1 MSIASQPI
9 IELSQPLNHEQSKIE
24 PKKTKKSKKILVK
37 KGQWSSQEDK
47 LLEQWVKTNGPKNWE
62 ACGRFIQGRKGKQC
76 REHWNNC
83 LNPELKK
90 GNWGPEEDF
99 LIMFFYEK
107 CKGSWKKIIPLFDG
121 RIENS
126 IKNRFYSQLRKHAT
140 KNMEAKERK
149 RMIAKIKLNEL
160 KKYLNEALTETRNV
174 LLKKTQMT
182 PEQFE
187 LFLQKNEQKIK
198 ESISSND
205 SDLESNESNEAEANL
220 STNLGGTFGEE
231 DSVKNSFIHKRKRT
245 EDDSNSKDTGINK
258 SLEWENLEIFPKEK
272 ENSED
277 LFEIKE
283 IELDEDKSDN
293 FYNFTSSKDNGI
305 NKSLEEENLEF
316 FPKEKENSEGLF
328 EIKEIELDEDKSDNF
343 YNFTSSKDNGMICN
357 EMPLNDLEN
366 NINIDELSFDNFE
379 LSKNNYLK
387 NIYEEYDSK
396 NKFEIDNFVNIF
408 EKKNFEDAFNINF
421 IKEE

>member
-24 PKKTKKSKKILVK
+24 PKKTKKSKKSKKISVK

-140 KNMEAKERK
+140 KNMEAKDRK

-160 KKYLNEALTETRNV
+160 KNYLNEALTETRNV

-182 PEQFE
+182 QEQFE

-198 ESISSND
+198 ENISSND

-293 FYNFTSSKDNGI
+293 FYNFTSSKDNG
-305 NKSLEEENLEF
+305 
-316 FPKEKENSEGLF
+316 
-328 EIKEIELDEDKSDNF
+328 
-343 YNFTSSKDNGMICN
+343 MICN

-387 NIYEEYDSK
+387 NIFEEYGSK
-396 NKFEIDNFVNIF
+396 KKFEIDNFVNIF

>member
-24 PKKTKKSKKILVK
+24 PKKTKKSKKSKKILVK

-140 KNMEAKERK
+140 KNMEAKDRK

-205 SDLESNESNEAEANL
+205 SDLESNEFNEAEANL

-231 DSVKNSFIHKRKRT
+231 DSAKSSFIHKRKRT
-245 EDDSNSKDTGINK
+245 EDDTN
-258 SLEWENLEIFPKEK
+258 
-272 ENSED
+272 
-277 LFEIKE
+277 
-283 IELDEDKSDN
+283 
-293 FYNFTSSKDNGI
+293 SKDNGI

-316 FPKEKENSEGLF
+316 FHKKKENYEGLF

-357 EMPLNDLEN
+357 EMPLNDIEN

-387 NIYEEYDSK
+387 NIFEEYDSK

-421 IKEE
+421 LKE

>member
-1 MSIASQPI
+1 MSIASQPF
-9 IELSQPLNHEQSKIE
+9 IELSQPLNNEQSKIE
-24 PKKTKKSKKILVK
+24 QKKTKKSKKSKKISVK

-140 KNMEAKERK
+140 KNMEAKDRK

-198 ESISSND
+198 ENISSND

-231 DSVKNSFIHKRKRT
+231 DSAKSSFIHKRKRT
-245 EDDSNSKDTGINK
+245 EDDTN
-258 SLEWENLEIFPKEK
+258 
-272 ENSED
+272 
-277 LFEIKE
+277 
-283 IELDEDKSDN
+283 
-293 FYNFTSSKDNGI
+293 SKDNGI
-305 NKSLEEENLEF
+305 NKSLEEENLEI

-357 EMPLNDLEN
+357 EMPLNDIEN

-387 NIYEEYDSK
+387 NIFEEYDSK

-421 IKEE
+421 LKE

>member
-1 MSIASQPI
+1 MSITSQPI

-24 PKKTKKSKKILVK
+24 PKKTKKSKKSKKISVK

-140 KNMEAKERK
+140 KNMEAKDRK

-160 KKYLNEALTETRNV
+160 KNYLNEALTETRNV

-182 PEQFE
+182 QEQFE

-198 ESISSND
+198 ENISSND

-293 FYNFTSSKDNGI
+293 FYNFTSSKDNG
-305 NKSLEEENLEF
+305 
-316 FPKEKENSEGLF
+316 
-328 EIKEIELDEDKSDNF
+328 
-343 YNFTSSKDNGMICN
+343 MICN

-387 NIYEEYDSK
+387 NIFEEYDSK

>member
-1 MSIASQPI
+1 MSIASQPF
-9 IELSQPLNHEQSKIE
+9 IELSHSLNNEQSKIE
-24 PKKTKKSKKILVK
+24 QKKTKKSKISKKISVK

-126 IKNRFYSQLRKHAT
+126 IKNRFYSELRKHAT
-140 KNMEAKERK
+140 KNMEAKDRK

-205 SDLESNESNEAEANL
+205 SDLESNEFNEAEANL

-231 DSVKNSFIHKRKRT
+231 DSAKSSFIHKRKRT
-245 EDDSNSKDTGINK
+245 EDDTN
-258 SLEWENLEIFPKEK
+258 
-272 ENSED
+272 
-277 LFEIKE
+277 
-283 IELDEDKSDN
+283 
-293 FYNFTSSKDNGI
+293 SKDNGI

-316 FPKEKENSEGLF
+316 FHKKKENSEGLF

-357 EMPLNDLEN
+357 EMPLNDIEN

-387 NIYEEYDSK
+387 NIFEEYDSK

-421 IKEE
+421 LKE

>member
-24 PKKTKKSKKILVK
+24 PKKTKKSKKSKKILVK

-126 IKNRFYSQLRKHAT
+126 IKNRFYSELRKHAT
-140 KNMEAKERK
+140 KNMEAKDRK

-231 DSVKNSFIHKRKRT
+231 DSAKNSFIHKRKRT
-245 EDDSNSKDTGINK
+245 EDDTN
-258 SLEWENLEIFPKEK
+258 
-272 ENSED
+272 
-277 LFEIKE
+277 
-283 IELDEDKSDN
+283 
-293 FYNFTSSKDNGI
+293 SKDNGI
-305 NKSLEEENLEF
+305 NKSLEEENLEI

-357 EMPLNDLEN
+357 EMPLNDIEN

-387 NIYEEYDSK
+387 NIFEEYDSK

-421 IKEE
+421 LKE

>member
-1 MSIASQPI
+1 MSIASQPF
-9 IELSQPLNHEQSKIE
+9 IELSQPLNNEQSKIE
-24 PKKTKKSKKILVK
+24 QKKTKKSKKSKKISVK

-140 KNMEAKERK
+140 KNMEAKDRK
-149 RMIAKIKLNEL
+149 KMIAKIKLNEL

-182 PEQFE
+182 QEQFE

-198 ESISSND
+198 ENISSND

-258 SLEWENLEIFPKEK
+258 SLEGENLEIFPKEK

-283 IELDEDKSDN
+283 IELDEDKSD
-293 FYNFTSSKDNGI
+293 I
-305 NKSLEEENLEF
+305 
-316 FPKEKENSEGLF
+316 
-328 EIKEIELDEDKSDNF
+328 F

-387 NIYEEYDSK
+387 NIFEEYDSK

>member
-24 PKKTKKSKKILVK
+24 PKKTKKSKKSKKILVK

-140 KNMEAKERK
+140 KNMEAKDRK

-182 PEQFE
+182 QEQFE

-198 ESISSND
+198 ENISSND

-231 DSVKNSFIHKRKRT
+231 DSVKNNFIHKRKRT

-277 LFEIKE
+277 
-283 IELDEDKSDN
+283 
-293 FYNFTSSKDNGI
+293 
-305 NKSLEEENLEF
+305 
-316 FPKEKENSEGLF
+316 LF

>member
-9 IELSQPLNHEQSKIE
+9 IELSLSPSNELIKIE
-24 PKKTKKSKKILVK
+24 PKKTKKSKRSKKIPVK
-37 KGQWSSQEDK
+37 KGQWSAQEDK

-140 KNMEAKERK
+140 KNMEAKDRK

-205 SDLESNESNEAEANL
+205 SDLESNEFNEAEANL

-231 DSVKNSFIHKRKRT
+231 DSAKSSFIHKRKRT
-245 EDDSNSKDTGINK
+245 EDDTN
-258 SLEWENLEIFPKEK
+258 
-272 ENSED
+272 
-277 LFEIKE
+277 
-283 IELDEDKSDN
+283 
-293 FYNFTSSKDNGI
+293 SKDNGI

-316 FPKEKENSEGLF
+316 FHKKKENSEGLF

-387 NIYEEYDSK
+387 NIFEEYDSK

-421 IKEE
+421 LKE

>member
-1 MSIASQPI
+1 MSIASQPF
-9 IELSQPLNHEQSKIE
+9 IELSQPLNNEHSKID
-24 PKKTKKSKKILVK
+24 PKKTKKSKKSKKISVK

-140 KNMEAKERK
+140 KNMEAKDRK

-231 DSVKNSFIHKRKRT
+231 DSAKSSFIHKRKRT
-245 EDDSNSKDTGINK
+245 EDDTN
-258 SLEWENLEIFPKEK
+258 
-272 ENSED
+272 
-277 LFEIKE
+277 
-283 IELDEDKSDN
+283 
-293 FYNFTSSKDNGI
+293 SKDNGI
-305 NKSLEEENLEF
+305 NKSLEEENLEI

-343 YNFTSSKDNGMICN
+343 YNFTSSKDNGMIYN
-357 EMPLNDLEN
+357 EIPLNDIEN

-387 NIYEEYDSK
+387 NIFEEYDSK

-421 IKEE
+421 LKE

>member
-24 PKKTKKSKKILVK
+24 PKKTKKSKKSKKILVK

-126 IKNRFYSQLRKHAT
+126 IKNRFYSELRKHAT
-140 KNMEAKERK
+140 KNMEAKDRK

-205 SDLESNESNEAEANL
+205 SDLESNEFNEAEANL

-231 DSVKNSFIHKRKRT
+231 DSAKSSFIHKRKRT
-245 EDDSNSKDTGINK
+245 EDDIN
-258 SLEWENLEIFPKEK
+258 
-272 ENSED
+272 
-277 LFEIKE
+277 
-283 IELDEDKSDN
+283 
-293 FYNFTSSKDNGI
+293 SKDNGI

-316 FPKEKENSEGLF
+316 FHKKKENSEGLF

-357 EMPLNDLEN
+357 EMPLNDIEN

-387 NIYEEYDSK
+387 NIFEEYDSK

-421 IKEE
+421 LKE

>member
-24 PKKTKKSKKILVK
+24 PKKTKKSKKSKKISVK

-140 KNMEAKERK
+140 KNMEAKDRK

-182 PEQFE
+182 QEQFE

-198 ESISSND
+198 ENISSND

-293 FYNFTSSKDNGI
+293 FYNFTSSKDNG
-305 NKSLEEENLEF
+305 
-316 FPKEKENSEGLF
+316 
-328 EIKEIELDEDKSDNF
+328 
-343 YNFTSSKDNGMICN
+343 MICN

-387 NIYEEYDSK
+387 NIFEEYDSK

-408 EKKNFEDAFNINF
+408 EKKKFEDAFNINF

>member
-24 PKKTKKSKKILVK
+24 PKKTKKSKKSKKILVK

-140 KNMEAKERK
+140 KNMEAKDRK

-205 SDLESNESNEAEANL
+205 SDLESNEFNEAEANL

-231 DSVKNSFIHKRKRT
+231 DSAKSSFIHKRKRT
-245 EDDSNSKDTGINK
+245 EDDTN
-258 SLEWENLEIFPKEK
+258 
-272 ENSED
+272 
-277 LFEIKE
+277 
-283 IELDEDKSDN
+283 
-293 FYNFTSSKDNGI
+293 SKDNGI
-305 NKSLEEENLEF
+305 NKSLEEENLEI

-387 NIYEEYDSK
+387 NIFEEYDSK
-396 NKFEIDNFVNIF
+396 KKFEIDNFVNTF

-421 IKEE
+421 LKE

>member
-24 PKKTKKSKKILVK
+24 PKKTKKSKKSKKISVK

-140 KNMEAKERK
+140 KNMEAKDRK

-182 PEQFE
+182 QEQFE
-187 LFLQKNEQKIK
+187 LFLQKNEHKIK
-198 ESISSND
+198 ENISSND

-293 FYNFTSSKDNGI
+293 FYNFTSSKDNG
-305 NKSLEEENLEF
+305 
-316 FPKEKENSEGLF
+316 
-328 EIKEIELDEDKSDNF
+328 
-343 YNFTSSKDNGMICN
+343 MICN
-357 EMPLNDLEN
+357 EMPLNDIEN

-387 NIYEEYDSK
+387 NIFEEYDSK

>member
-24 PKKTKKSKKILVK
+24 PKKTKKSKKSKKILVK

-140 KNMEAKERK
+140 KNMEAKDRK

-293 FYNFTSSKDNGI
+293 FYNFTSSKDNG
-305 NKSLEEENLEF
+305 
-316 FPKEKENSEGLF
+316 
-328 EIKEIELDEDKSDNF
+328 
-343 YNFTSSKDNGMICN
+343 MICN
-357 EMPLNDLEN
+357 EMPLNDIEN

-387 NIYEEYDSK
+387 NIFEEYDSK

-421 IKEE
+421 LKE

>member
-24 PKKTKKSKKILVK
+24 PKKTKKSKKSKKISVK

-140 KNMEAKERK
+140 KNMEAKDRK

-182 PEQFE
+182 QEQFE

-198 ESISSND
+198 ENISSND
-205 SDLESNESNEAEANL
+205 SDLESNEFNEAEANL

-293 FYNFTSSKDNGI
+293 FYNFTSSKDNG
-305 NKSLEEENLEF
+305 
-316 FPKEKENSEGLF
+316 
-328 EIKEIELDEDKSDNF
+328 
-343 YNFTSSKDNGMICN
+343 MICN

-387 NIYEEYDSK
+387 NIFEEYDSK

>member
-24 PKKTKKSKKILVK
+24 PKKTKKSKKSKKILVK

-126 IKNRFYSQLRKHAT
+126 IKNRFYSELRKHAT
-140 KNMEAKERK
+140 KNMEAKDRK

-205 SDLESNESNEAEANL
+205 SDLESNEFNEAEANL

-231 DSVKNSFIHKRKRT
+231 DSAKSSFIHKRKRT
-245 EDDSNSKDTGINK
+245 EDDTN
-258 SLEWENLEIFPKEK
+258 
-272 ENSED
+272 
-277 LFEIKE
+277 
-283 IELDEDKSDN
+283 
-293 FYNFTSSKDNGI
+293 SKDNGI

-316 FPKEKENSEGLF
+316 FHKKKENSEGLF

-357 EMPLNDLEN
+357 EMPLNDIEN

-387 NIYEEYDSK
+387 NIFEEYDSK

-421 IKEE
+421 LKE

>member
-24 PKKTKKSKKILVK
+24 PKKTKKSKKSKKILVK

-126 IKNRFYSQLRKHAT
+126 IKNRFYSELRKHAT
-140 KNMEAKERK
+140 KNMEAKDRK

-205 SDLESNESNEAEANL
+205 SDLESNEFNEAEANL
-220 STNLGGTFGEE
+220 STNLGGIFGEE
-231 DSVKNSFIHKRKRT
+231 DSAKSSFIHKRKRT
-245 EDDSNSKDTGINK
+245 EDDTN
-258 SLEWENLEIFPKEK
+258 
-272 ENSED
+272 
-277 LFEIKE
+277 
-283 IELDEDKSDN
+283 
-293 FYNFTSSKDNGI
+293 SKDNGI

-316 FPKEKENSEGLF
+316 FHKKKENSEGLF

-357 EMPLNDLEN
+357 EMPLNDIEN

-387 NIYEEYDSK
+387 NIFEEYDSK

-421 IKEE
+421 LKE

>member
-24 PKKTKKSKKILVK
+24 PKKTKKSKKSKKILVK

-140 KNMEAKERK
+140 KNMEAKDRK

-205 SDLESNESNEAEANL
+205 SDLESNEFNEAEANL

-231 DSVKNSFIHKRKRT
+231 DSAKSSFIHKRKRT
-245 EDDSNSKDTGINK
+245 EDDTN
-258 SLEWENLEIFPKEK
+258 
-272 ENSED
+272 
-277 LFEIKE
+277 
-283 IELDEDKSDN
+283 
-293 FYNFTSSKDNGI
+293 SKDNGI
-305 NKSLEEENLEF
+305 NKSLEEENLEI

-357 EMPLNDLEN
+357 EMPLNDIEN

-387 NIYEEYDSK
+387 NIFEEYDSK

-421 IKEE
+421 LKE

>member
-24 PKKTKKSKKILVK
+24 PKKTKKSKKSKKISVK

-140 KNMEAKERK
+140 KNMEAKDRK

-182 PEQFE
+182 QEQFE

-198 ESISSND
+198 ENISSND

-293 FYNFTSSKDNGI
+293 FYNFTSSKDNG
-305 NKSLEEENLEF
+305 
-316 FPKEKENSEGLF
+316 
-328 EIKEIELDEDKSDNF
+328 
-343 YNFTSSKDNGMICN
+343 MICN

-387 NIYEEYDSK
+387 NIFEEYDSK

>member
-24 PKKTKKSKKILVK
+24 PKKTKKSKKSKKISVK

-140 KNMEAKERK
+140 KNMEAKDRK

-182 PEQFE
+182 QEQFE

-198 ESISSND
+198 ENISSND

-293 FYNFTSSKDNGI
+293 FYNFTSSKDNG
-305 NKSLEEENLEF
+305 
-316 FPKEKENSEGLF
+316 
-328 EIKEIELDEDKSDNF
+328 
-343 YNFTSSKDNGMICN
+343 MICN

>member
-24 PKKTKKSKKILVK
+24 PKKTKKSKKSKKILVK

-126 IKNRFYSQLRKHAT
+126 IKNRFYSELRKHAT
-140 KNMEAKERK
+140 KNMEAKDRK

-205 SDLESNESNEAEANL
+205 SDLESNEFNEAEANL

-231 DSVKNSFIHKRKRT
+231 DSAKSSFIHKRKRT
-245 EDDSNSKDTGINK
+245 EDDTN
-258 SLEWENLEIFPKEK
+258 
-272 ENSED
+272 
-277 LFEIKE
+277 
-283 IELDEDKSDN
+283 
-293 FYNFTSSKDNGI
+293 SKDNGI

-316 FPKEKENSEGLF
+316 FHKKKENSEGLF

-357 EMPLNDLEN
+357 EMPLNDIEN

-387 NIYEEYDSK
+387 NIFEEYDSK

-421 IKEE
+421 SKNK

>member
-24 PKKTKKSKKILVK
+24 PKKTKKSKKSKKILVK

-140 KNMEAKERK
+140 KNMEAKDRK

-205 SDLESNESNEAEANL
+205 SDLESNEFNEAEANL

-293 FYNFTSSKDNGI
+293 FYNFTSSKDNG
-305 NKSLEEENLEF
+305 
-316 FPKEKENSEGLF
+316 
-328 EIKEIELDEDKSDNF
+328 
-343 YNFTSSKDNGMICN
+343 MICN
-357 EMPLNDLEN
+357 EMPLNDIEN

-387 NIYEEYDSK
+387 NIFEEYDSK

>member
-9 IELSQPLNHEQSKIE
+9 IELSLSPNNELNKIE
-24 PKKTKKSKKILVK
+24 PKKTKKSKRSKKIPVK
-37 KGQWSSQEDK
+37 KGQWSAQEDK

-107 CKGSWKKIIPLFDG
+107 CNGSWKKIIPLFDG

-140 KNMEAKERK
+140 KNMEAKDRK
-149 RMIAKIKLNEL
+149 KLIAKIKLNEL
-160 KKYLNEALTETRNV
+160 KNYLNEALTETRNV
-174 LLKKTQMT
+174 LLKKTKMT
-182 PEQFE
+182 QEQFD
-187 LFLQKNEQKIK
+187 LFLKKNEQKLK
-198 ESISSND
+198 DSISSMD
-205 SDLESNESNEAEANL
+205 TESDNSESNEAEANL
-220 STNLGGTFGEE
+220 STNLGGSICEEE
-231 DSVKNSFIHKRKRT
+231 DSDKKILCHKRKRS
-245 EDDSNSKDTGINK
+245 EDDSGKNTNAACK
-258 SLEWENLEIFPKEK
+258 SF
-272 ENSED
+272 
-277 LFEIKE
+277 
-283 IELDEDKSDN
+283 
-293 FYNFTSSKDNGI
+293 
-305 NKSLEEENLEF
+305 EEEKLEF
-316 FPKEKENSEGLF
+316 LRHEQENSEGLF

-343 YNFTSSKDNGMICN
+343 YNYTSSKDNGMISN

-366 NINIDELSFDNFE
+366 DINIDELSFDNFE

-387 NIYEEYDSK
+387 NIFEEYDSK
-396 NKFEIDNFVNIF
+396 NKLEIDNFVNIL
-408 EKKNFEDAFNINF
+408 EKKNFEVAFNTNF
-421 IKEE
+421 LKEE

>member
-1 MSIASQPI
+1 MSK
-9 IELSQPLNHEQSKIE
+9 KINE
-24 PKKTKKSKKILVK
+24 TKSKKLNQSKEKSSSINMNIKKWSLEEDKILSNLIINHKYKNWKIISSKLPGHTAMQCQNRWNKNLKPGLVK
-37 KGQWSSQEDK
+37 GPWSVQEDK
-47 LLEQWVKTNGPKNWE
+47 LLTEWVNKNGPKKWNQCCE
-62 ACGRFIQGRKGKQC
+62 FIHGRSGKQC

-140 KNMEAKERK
+140 KNMEAKDRK

-160 KKYLNEALTETRNV
+160 KNYLDEALTETRNV

-182 PEQFE
+182 QEQFE

-198 ESISSND
+198 ENISSND

-277 LFEIKE
+277 LV
-283 IELDEDKSDN
+283 
-293 FYNFTSSKDNGI
+293 
-305 NKSLEEENLEF
+305 
-316 FPKEKENSEGLF
+316 

-387 NIYEEYDSK
+387 NIFEEYDSK

>member
-1 MSIASQPI
+1 MSITSQPI

-24 PKKTKKSKKILVK
+24 PKKTKKSKKSKKISVK

-126 IKNRFYSQLRKHAT
+126 IKNRFYSELRKHAT
-140 KNMEAKERK
+140 KNMEAKDRK

-182 PEQFE
+182 QEQFE

-198 ESISSND
+198 ENISSND

-293 FYNFTSSKDNGI
+293 FYNFTSSKDNG
-305 NKSLEEENLEF
+305 
-316 FPKEKENSEGLF
+316 
-328 EIKEIELDEDKSDNF
+328 
-343 YNFTSSKDNGMICN
+343 MICN

-387 NIYEEYDSK
+387 NIFEEYDSK

>member
-24 PKKTKKSKKILVK
+24 PKKTKKSKKSKKILVK

-140 KNMEAKERK
+140 KNMEAKDRK

-205 SDLESNESNEAEANL
+205 SDLESNEFNEAEANL

-231 DSVKNSFIHKRKRT
+231 DSAKSSFIHKRKRT
-245 EDDSNSKDTGINK
+245 EDDTN
-258 SLEWENLEIFPKEK
+258 
-272 ENSED
+272 
-277 LFEIKE
+277 
-283 IELDEDKSDN
+283 
-293 FYNFTSSKDNGI
+293 SKDNGI

-316 FPKEKENSEGLF
+316 FHKKKENSEGLF

-343 YNFTSSKDNGMICN
+343 YNFASSKDNGMICN
-357 EMPLNDLEN
+357 EMPLNDIEN

-387 NIYEEYDSK
+387 NIFEEYDSK

-421 IKEE
+421 LKE

>member
-9 IELSQPLNHEQSKIE
+9 IELSQPLNNEQSKIE
-24 PKKTKKSKKILVK
+24 QKKTKKSKKSKKISVK

-140 KNMEAKERK
+140 KNMEAKDRK

-205 SDLESNESNEAEANL
+205 SDLESNESNEVEANL

-231 DSVKNSFIHKRKRT
+231 DSPKSSLIHKRKRT
-245 EDDSNSKDTGINK
+245 KDNTNSKDTGINK

-293 FYNFTSSKDNGI
+293 FYNFTSSKDNG
-305 NKSLEEENLEF
+305 
-316 FPKEKENSEGLF
+316 
-328 EIKEIELDEDKSDNF
+328 
-343 YNFTSSKDNGMICN
+343 MICN
-357 EMPLNDLEN
+357 EMPLNDIEN

-387 NIYEEYDSK
+387 NIFEEYDSK

-421 IKEE
+421 LKE